1 MTICKSFFLPFA
13 YLCVILN
20 YTLLIMTKKRLLIS
34 VALWATMISP
44 MVAAPLTD
52 GDEINGIHV
61 VTSAKDK
68 AGKTL
73 TYDFLFSSEP
83 TISYVNEYEVSTLVK
98 RDLSLSAKDVKQ
110 LYGVEAILLHQDDVK
125 SIAFVHLNGTG
136 INDIVNGSLRVSVLS
151 DGQLVI
157 SGLQGGASV
166 SVYAL
171 DGQLISAVK
180 ASANG
185 DASVSLQGVAAGS
198 VCIVKCGGGAF
209 KVRTK

>member
-1 MTICKSFFLPFA
+1 
-13 YLCVILN
+13 
-20 YTLLIMTKKRLLIS
+20 MTKKLLLIYA
-34 VALWATMISP
+34 ALWATTISP

-83 TISYVNEYEVSTLVK
+83 AISYVNEYEGSTLVK
-98 RDLSLSAKDVKQ
+98 SDMSLSAKDVKQ
-110 LYGVEAILLHQDDVK
+110 LYGVDAILLHQADVK
-125 SIAFVHLNGTG
+125 SIAFIHLDGTG
-136 INDIVNGSLRVSVLS
+136 IDDIVNSSLRVKVL
-151 DGQLVI
+151 DGQLAI

-171 DGQLISAVK
+171 DGQLISVFK

-185 DASVSLQGVAAGS
+185 DANVSLQGVAAGG